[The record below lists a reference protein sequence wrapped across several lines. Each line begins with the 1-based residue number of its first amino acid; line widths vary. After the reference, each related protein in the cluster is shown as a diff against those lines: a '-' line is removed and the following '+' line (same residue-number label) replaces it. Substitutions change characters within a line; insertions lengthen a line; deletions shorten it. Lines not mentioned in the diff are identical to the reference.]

1 MAFQRIACCVDF
13 SENAS
18 KAFDTAL
25 DMAAAFQ
32 ARLYVVHVL
41 PPVINPMVTEEA
53 WVPPEE
59 PRKTLLLKLE
69 ERLQQDYM
77 SRIGPAVDHELVIL
91 DGHVSSEIIGF
102 VSEKEIDL
110 VVTGSYGE
118 SGMGLVL
125 FGSVAK
131 RVARKADCSVMIV
144 REKGSHRQT
153 EKSGE

>member
-1 MAFQRIACCVDF
+1 MAFHRIACCVDF

-25 DMAAAFQ
+25 DMAEAFR
-32 ARLYVVHVL
+32 AKLYVVHVL

-53 WVPPEE
+53 WVLPEE
-59 PRKTLLLKLE
+59 PRKTLLLNLE

-77 SRIGPAVDHELVIL
+77 SRIRPGMDHELVIL

-102 VSEKEIDL
+102 LSDMDIDL
-110 VVTGSYGE
+110 VITGSYGE

-131 RVARKADCSVMIV
+131 RVARKAACSVMIV
-144 REKGSHRQT
+144 REKGS
-153 EKSGE
+153 SPGENA

>member
-25 DMAAAFQ
+25 DMAEAFR
-32 ARLYVVHVL
+32 AKLYVVHVL
-41 PPVINPMVTEEA
+41 PPVINPMITEEA
-53 WVPPEE
+53 WVLPEE
-59 PRKTLLLKLE
+59 PRKTLLLNLE

-77 SRIGPAVDHELVIL
+77 SRIRPGMDHELVIL

-102 VSEKEIDL
+102 LSKMDIDL
-110 VVTGSYGE
+110 VITGSYGE

-131 RVARKADCSVMIV
+131 RVARKAACSVMIV
-144 REKGSHRQT
+144 REKGSSPDERV
-153 EKSGE
+153 